1 MFLLLFCFFFVGV
14 LPCVFRRKCIDVV
27 SIETQRERWENVRN
41 LFLDDVGSVCGTVQ
55 VGWTDVV
62 VCFFFLLFVLTGRR
76 YRNQVYC
83 MLSVAGDMC
92 VVEESPFGSVAKD
105 LCFAA
110 SELGEQ

>member
-1 MFLLLFCFFFVGV
+1 MFSGGNALTSFRLKPNESGGKMYVICSSTVLDLFVAPFKWGGLTWLFDFFF
-14 LPCVFRRKCIDVV
+14 F
-27 SIETQRERWENVRN
+27 S
-41 LFLDDVGSVCGTVQ
+41 
-55 VGWTDVV
+55 
-62 VCFFFLLFVLTGRR
+62 FFLAGRR